1 MKNKRKVLAPTIAGL
16 ATFAMVSPLALT
28 ATSCS
33 CSKFAG
39 ESMLGGVYTPTF
51 DPYDA
56 GKDAEGN
63 DNLVNIPTGEDIY
76 LKKAFDYTK
85 APYEEYKWTGTNIA
99 SMVEEL
105 VDSLNNQMGYDVI
118 KINKWEAKLSDFKV
132 TDARQDRVSYKAT
145 QDIDIDI
152 DYRANPRSNIAIK
165 SLGGHVRLAWGHY
178 INNMPL
184 GIFDIGTD
192 NWRIFNASND
202 KPFQDMTLWFIAPD
216 MSEIPADDHT
226 WSMDID
232 LLADIDLNVNGD
244 KLIDLDNE
252 IAFKFD
258 KYFAYAIELLLKSEA
273 PSSTAQT
280 IAYMVERVIPLLG
293 GWFSYYLKDTKHY
306 DHIISDPVNV
316 DPDWPQELLP
326 IGWNTPVK
334 SRPMPLDNFDQA
346 YTQFGMPAHYRWELG
361 DGLASDYGGAIVL
374 TLGVNR
380 NSTFIDYA
388 EEAID
393 VLNAI
398 AQQKVPVKRK
408 GFPIQIPDSMFTT
421 TVNSKALPIVDA
433 YYDWKPTSDDSR
445 PQYGSNIA
453 EMENYQF
460 NSLVPLVMTKD
471 WIALGNPF
479 DLIEDKTIWD
489 MYPSHQEQIGAVQ
502 NINTNATG
510 ETEVHFLVKDFVKK
524 DMEKPT
530 YSGRYEFECDTV
542 SDDGADIEIT
552 EYSDTGLKYRFGE
565 EPIELDDG
573 QIVWDMYI
581 PVKASD
587 WVNNPTTTSP
597 EALSKLFKLVLLY
610 TWFEGGTYHTSII
623 RTEPFQ
629 MLYGYT
635 GSWNPDISRTIDTGS
650 ATSPY
655 LESATIENA
664 IYIPNKTNVT
674 IGNCSLT
681 DPAGTWVPYL
691 ATNGLQITP
700 SDKED
705 YYDVTLI
712 YDQTKWESRSIPL
725 YNCQLAFDYT
735 CNESDDPLNV
745 VISSLNLIPTQP
757 LAWNTEDGSAITFDY
772 YVTSEE
778 NHYYSD
784 IFKMN
789 CNDLGTDG
797 YFFTSIWTE
806 PNESSTR
813 IDYSYNTLLAYDNNN
828 PGFVT
833 LQISPNGLN
842 TAVVESDT
850 TYYLHAAWLEYTTGN
865 YYDEWIPIT
874 FNIIYE

>member
-56 GKDAEGN
+56 GKDEDDN
-63 DNLVNIPTGEDIY
+63 DILVNIPTGEDIY

-85 APYEEYKWTGTNIA
+85 APYEEYRWTGTNIA

-118 KINKWEAKLSDFKV
+118 KINKWQAKLSDFKV

-152 DYRANPRSNIAIK
+152 NYRANPRSNMAIK

-192 NWRIFNASND
+192 NWSIFNPSND

-280 IAYMVERVIPLLG
+280 IAYMVERDIPLLG

-306 DHIISDPVNV
+306 DHIISSTEV

-326 IGWNTPVK
+326 IGWNTPLK
-334 SRPMPLDNFDQA
+334 SSPMPLDNFDQA

-361 DGLASDYGGAIVL
+361 DGRASDFGGAIVL

-380 NSTFIDYA
+380 NSTFMDYA

-398 AQQKVPVKRK
+398 AQQKVPARRS
-408 GFPIQIPDSMFTT
+408 GFPIQIPSSMFTT

-433 YYDWKPTSDDSR
+433 YYDWKPTSDDTR
-445 PQYGSNIA
+445 PQYGANIA
-453 EMENYQF
+453 EMENYKF

-479 DLIEDKTIWD
+479 DLVEDKTVWD

-502 NINTNATG
+502 NINTTATG
-510 ETEVHFLVKDFVKK
+510 ETEIHFLVKDFVKK

-530 YSGRYEFECDTV
+530 YSGRYDFECDTV

-552 EYSDTGLKYRFGE
+552 QYSDTGLRYRFGK

-581 PVKASD
+581 PVEASQ

-610 TWFEGGTYHTSII
+610 TWVEGGMSHTSVI
-623 RTEPFQ
+623 RSEPFQ

-635 GSWNPDISRTIDTGS
+635 GSWNPDISRTINTGS

-664 IYIPNKTNVT
+664 IYIPNKTNVN
-674 IGNCSLT
+674 IEHCILIDS
-681 DPAGTWVPYL
+681 AGSWVPYL
-691 ATNGLQITP
+691 ATNGLEITP
-700 SDKED
+700 GDKED
-705 YYDVTLI
+705 YYDVTLV
-712 YDQTKWESRSIPL
+712 YDQTQWESRSIPL

-735 CNESDDPLNV
+735 CDESADPLNV
-745 VISSLNLIPTQP
+745 VINSINLVPTQP
-757 LAWNTEDGSAITFDY
+757 LAWNTSSGEPITLDY
-772 YVTSEE
+772 YSWL
-778 NHYYSD
+778 SD
-784 IFKMN
+784 SDQDYTDLFKLN
-789 CNDLGTDG
+789 CDDLTDEHWIATAI
-797 YFFTSIWTE
+797 YTE
-806 PNESSTR
+806 PDTSSTR
-813 IDYSYNTLLAYDNNN
+813 IDYYSLLAHDEDN
-828 PGFVT
+828 PGFAT
-833 LQISPNGLN
+833 LRLPQNCFPYEF
-842 TAVVESDT
+842 VEPGQ
-850 TYYLHAAWLEYTTGN
+850 TYYLHAEWTTSTGI

-874 FNIIYE
+874 FNIVY